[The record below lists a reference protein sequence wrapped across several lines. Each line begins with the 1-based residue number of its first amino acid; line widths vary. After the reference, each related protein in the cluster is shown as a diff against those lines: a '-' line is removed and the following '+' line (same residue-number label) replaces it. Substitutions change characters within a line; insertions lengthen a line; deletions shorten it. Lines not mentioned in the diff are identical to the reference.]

1 MSLLEATAMVT
12 YGVREFKAK
21 VSEVLDSLADGEE
34 VVITKRGKP
43 CGKLTTVAD
52 AGDGKLPLSALR
64 ELLPDLPDATD
75 EDFLEAKKIWEPRV
89 PDDL

>member
-1 MSLLEATAMVT
+1 MVT

-21 VSEVLDSLADGEE
+21 VSEILDDLSDGEE

-43 CGKLTTVAD
+43 CGKLTPVED
-52 AGDGKLPLSALR
+52 AVGKLPLHALR
-64 ELLPDLPDATD
+64 ELLPLPDATYK
-75 EDFLEAKKIWEPRV
+75 DFLEAKKIWEPRI